1 MFSFDVY
8 VTFCVSLCVH
18 VYLCACMW
26 VCLCVSVCMS
36 ARVCVCVALTGEGVG
51 HPSQWCAEEP
61 DGAVEGVA
69 GSQPQGG
76 PHRVAPYCQQC
87 AIQHWL

>member
-1 MFSFDVY
+1 M
-8 VTFCVSLCVH
+8 CVLV
-18 VYLCACMW
+18 CACVF
-26 VCLCVSVCMS
+26 VCLHVGVPVCVCLYVC

-51 HPSQWCAEEP
+51 HPSPWCAEEP

-87 AIQHWL
+87 ALQHWL